1 MNGNDVQ
8 RIPSRMC
15 KYFPKLRE
23 LKIDENRLSEIS
35 DRGFE
40 DCGEITILTMRK
52 NKLTEIKSNAVSK
65 KSTHFLK
72 AFQCPTRRCYR
83 WFGLTQLPHMYH
95 MGLDIRS

>member
-1 MNGNDVQ
+1 MTEIPSRLPKNIVHLDMNGNDVQ

-52 NKLTEIKSNAVSK
+52 NKLTEIKSNAVSTLQ
-65 KSTHFLK
+65 STTSSSKRNFSSVQW
-72 AFQCPTRRCYR
+72 A
-83 WFGLTQLPHMYH
+83 
-95 MGLDIRS
+95 S

>member
-8 RIPSRMC
+8 KIPSRMC

-40 DCGEITILTMRK
+40 DCAEITILTMRK
-52 NKLTEIKSNAVSK
+52 NKLTEIKSNAVSTLALVPYFFQIDILLPIQPLFSSMDFMIFK
-65 KSTHFLK
+65 FL
-72 AFQCPTRRCYR
+72 FLMP
-83 WFGLTQLPHMYH
+83 
-95 MGLDIRS
+95 I

>member
-8 RIPSRMC
+8 QIPSRMC
-15 KYFPKLRE
+15 KNFPKLRE

-52 NKLTEIKSNAVSK
+52 NKLTVIQSNAVSNISIPFYQLFPLK
-65 KSTHFLK
+65 RNIFSSMDFTISKFWFLM
-72 AFQCPTRRCYR
+72 P
-83 WFGLTQLPHMYH
+83 
-95 MGLDIRS
+95 I